1 MQKIE
6 PIITEIGKIWGRDAI
21 YLDEMKMINEM
32 TFQLSGEI
40 TNPVEKKYIITF
52 KEVYLFKM
60 IELDFDELE
69 YQSSFDIVK
78 NSEQVNNMIKLD
90 KEEHIGKIDNSF
102 MHFVFRT
109 YDTVF
114 EIIGKEYEL
123 ELK

>member
-1 MQKIE
+1 MQKTE

-40 TNPVEKKYIITF
+40 TNPIEKKYIITF
-52 KEVYLFKM
+52 KEVHLFKM
-60 IELDFDELE
+60 IELDFDETE
-69 YQSSFDIVK
+69 YKSSFDIVE
-78 NSEQVNNMIKLD
+78 NSTQLKNMIKID
-90 KEEHIGKIDNSF
+90 DAEHIGKIDSSF
-102 MHFVFRT
+102 KHYVFRT

-123 ELK
+123 ILK